1 MPNEQL
7 KKKWLRGAKE
17 KLPNLSEELLI
28 YNRSKKVGLCI
39 RTKLE

>member
-17 KLPNLSEELLI
+17 KLPNLSEELLFI
-28 YNRSKKVGLCI
+28 IVLKTDLCI
-39 RTKLE
+39 VLIR